1 MSKEP
6 MQITIDTDWID
17 SLMGDTPDAEKVLA
31 MLKRHSDTFYDY
43 IDQIILEMIERDE
56 LENYDE

>member
-1 MSKEP
+1 

-56 LENYDE
+56 LENCDE